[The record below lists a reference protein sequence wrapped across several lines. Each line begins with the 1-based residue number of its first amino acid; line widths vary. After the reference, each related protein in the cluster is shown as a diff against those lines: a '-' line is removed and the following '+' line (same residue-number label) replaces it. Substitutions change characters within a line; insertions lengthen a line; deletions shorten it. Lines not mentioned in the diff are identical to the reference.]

1 MSKYIRVLGAV
12 VLLALVA
19 WRTDWEHVGAAF
31 SRMRPGYFLAAVLL
45 YLCAQVVSGLRWR
58 LLARAQGFDGSRL
71 RYIAYN
77 FIGTFFNLALP
88 TSVGGDVARAWYLGR
103 GSGKGSQ
110 AVLSVLADR
119 LNGLYVLIGMA
130 FLAALV
136 VPLPPWALAFVLLS
150 AGVAAAGLALLWL
163 ASRERQRPEP
173 CQNPPVADASGS
185 PTGWQKRW
193 HEMADALAFYRR
205 SPRLL
210 GSATLLSLA
219 VQLLNVLLVWCLA
232 GAVGAPVPL
241 AFCFVLMPIVILLT
255 LAPVS
260 VNGMGVREGA
270 TLLLLRPLGV
280 ADGQAIAL
288 SLLWFSVFL
297 AAGLTGGVWW
307 LTGRLPRCEVPG
319 DAERLCGDPD
329 QGRAGQPA
337 TAA

>member
-1 MSKYIRVLGAV
+1 VKRVARIVGSAGLLG
-12 VLLALVA
+12 VLAWRVDLRGVAGALADVA
-19 WRTDWEHVGAAF
+19 WGWWLAALAC
-31 SRMRPGYFLAAVLL
+31 YFLAQFVSAV
-45 YLCAQVVSGLRWR
+45 RWR
-58 LLARAQGFDGSRL
+58 SLSRPLGFERPTRSYLAYVLAG
-71 RYIAYN
+71 N
-77 FIGTFFNLALP
+77 FFNLLLP